1 LEENQKS
8 TKREAKK
15 KRKESEDAKK
25 QWRLYLLAKGRATYS
40 AYLEYINNPIQLET
54 IVEAAVSYFFL
65 SLYSRFLDCSPAPCR
80 ILSRARVSRQLP
92 VENLER
98 SGGHTHTHTPFCA
111 HRLYLTLVVLSE
123 MGSTQKIRRNE
134 RVDLFLLSLLLLHS
148 FAHTVSM
155 APNL

>member
-40 AYLEYINNPIQLET
+40 VYLEYINNPIQLET

-98 SGGHTHTHTPFCA
+98 SGGHTHTHTILRTPFISNSGG
-111 HRLYLTLVVLSE
+111 T
-123 MGSTQKIRRNE
+123 IRDG
-134 RVDLFLLSLLLLHS
+134 VDPKNKEKRKS
-148 FAHTVSM
+148 
-155 APNL
+155 

>member
-1 LEENQKS
+1 MGNIDSLEENQKS
-8 TKREAKK
+8 TKRETKR

-40 AYLEYINNPIQLET
+40 VYLEYINNPIQLET

-65 SLYSRFLDCSPAPCR
+65 SLYSRFLDCSPILR
-80 ILSRARVSRQLP
+80 ILSRVRVSRQLP

-98 SGGHTHTHTPFCA
+98 SGVHTPFCA

-123 MGSTQKIRRNE
+123 MGSTPKK
-134 RVDLFLLSLLLLHS
+134 
-148 FAHTVSM
+148 
-155 APNL
+155 